1 MTNRLFLF
9 TLILF
14 SQYLSIFNGRFTEY
28 FVNNEI
34 IVFTEIQTYKHDIRP
49 WNITKLVNEWF

>member
-49 WNITKLVNEWF
+49 

>member
-1 MTNRLFLF
+1 MANRLFLF

-14 SQYLSIFNGRFTEY
+14 FQYLSIFKGRFTEY

-34 IVFTEIQTYKHDIRP
+34 IVFTEIQTSKHDIRP
-49 WNITKLVNEWF
+49 